1 MKERN
6 YEALMAGMRK
16 VSTITDAEELIRNQ
30 PKIKLPDR
38 RSIALWNSPELGQFR
53 GVSEDLD
60 AAEERRH
67 KAQLEQLEIK
77 KASRDG
83 DVAVPDMNFVHE
95 ALRANQQHQATMQ
108 QHAADLSGVV
118 QQQQRGMKADMLDAM
133 ERLMQSQAEAQNR
146 ARIAE
151 EVGKGFTDLLMD
163 DRARLG
169 RLVEAAGLQQPQMDN
184 SVVNNSTVINM
195 AEQSDHRELIDAMRM
210 HSQQIGQHMQEQNVT
225 AVEAAKHVAEA
236 LRNQPTAPVF
246 HVYPQLPQG
255 VGLSQ
260 EVGGVSGAPPPPPPG
275 AGAVRTGQ
283 GRARKAAAPYDQPM
297 AGVPVTFGP
306 PPPPPPGS
314 MGAILTPIAVPAP
327 MIDTVVPQFSIGT
340 PRRGQSETP
349 TYPFGLGNP
358 RAARAPRATT
368 PRPARS
374 RSKGP
379 APAPMEEEVVPQFVP
394 PPRAK
399 AARARSASATPV
411 PTIGAAAAAAAIVDR
426 DVIPVPKAR
435 AKAKAR
441 GRSESVEQVPV
452 PKRKASKS
460 TSIQAASL
468 EPTPVLRPRAKST
481 SRSLGPKIPDDLP
494 DVIPQVRTRKKPNN
508 MQSPAATAAAI
519 GKTPSPAPMRQ
530 TTKPPASKRVPSAAP
545 QGNRKPMVRKVSI
558 APSAKAAASMPGV
571 KGRKP
576 RNKTPLVAEIE
587 RLKA

>member
-16 VSTITDAEELIRNQ
+16 VPTITDAEELIRNQ

-184 SVVNNSTVINM
+184 SVVNNTVINNM

-236 LRNQPTAPVF
+236 LRNTPAAPVF
-246 HVYPQLPQG
+246 QIYPQLPQ
-255 VGLSQ
+255 
-260 EVGGVSGAPPPPPPG
+260 EVGGLSGNPPPPPPPG
-275 AGAVRTGQ
+275 AGAVTTEQR
-283 GRARKAAAPYDQPM
+283 RARKATAPYDQPM
-297 AGVPVTFGP
+297 AAMPVAYGP
-306 PPPPPPGS
+306 PPPPAPGS
-314 MGAILTPIAVPAP
+314 MGAILTPIAVPVP

-349 TYPFGLGNP
+349 TYPFGIGNP

-374 RSKGP
+374 RSKG
-379 APAPMEEEVVPQFVP
+379 APTPMEEEVVPQYAP
-394 PPRAK
+394 PPRVK
-399 AARARSASATPV
+399 ATRARSASATPV

-441 GRSESVEQVPV
+441 GRSESMEQVPV

-519 GKTPSPAPMRQ
+519 GKTPSPAPMRP

-576 RNKTPLVAEIE
+576 RNKTPRVAEVE